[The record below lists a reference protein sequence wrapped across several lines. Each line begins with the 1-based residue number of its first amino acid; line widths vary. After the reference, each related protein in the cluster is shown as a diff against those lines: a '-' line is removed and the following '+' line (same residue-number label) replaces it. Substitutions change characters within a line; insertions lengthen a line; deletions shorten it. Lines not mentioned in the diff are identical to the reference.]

1 MLQELK
7 LPVSHFF
14 NTFNNMKSCSKFL
27 RSRNLDLLLHCP
39 WFLEVDR
46 LIEVLKILCFWVK
59 HPVLAPDSEVLVTL
73 GTPKMSDPMVICWT
87 EVTVLLATILTLVLV
102 AVLQ

>member
-1 MLQELK
+1 
-7 LPVSHFF
+7 
-14 NTFNNMKSCSKFL
+14 MKSCSKFL
-27 RSRNLDLLLHCP
+27 RRRNLDLLLHCP

-46 LIEVLKILCFWVK
+46 LIKVLKILCFLVN
-59 HPVLAPDSEVLVTL
+59 HPVLAPESEVLVTL